1 VAVCYSLPV
10 DDSDE
15 DRYATTPRSPVP
27 VAPKKRRNW
36 LSCVKKQTS
45 DENPLVVNKVGASPS
60 DLADSR
66 VSQFSS
72 AQHSLSLVKSP
83 VRTTVYIKSNQIAY
97 VYFRQQSIAHAKNI

>member
-1 VAVCYSLPV
+1 M

-15 DRYATTPRSPVP
+15 DRYASTPRSPVP

-45 DENPLVVNKVGASPS
+45 DENPLVAANKVGASPS

-66 VSQFSS
+66 VSQLI
-72 AQHSLSLVKSP
+72 SLLHIV
-83 VRTTVYIKSNQIAY
+83 I
-97 VYFRQQSIAHAKNI
+97 